1 MYLSAKLHVVQTPST
16 LESSTY
22 FLWLLVPNQGRNE
35 TSPRVEMCLIH
46 CTKGILI
53 LWLNFRDIDA
63 KTAPTNHSLPS
74 RGTMI
79 TLPSKHQPY
88 WFSLCFS
95 TIKLTS
101 NQRSLHLLS
110 LTQIPFPQVISQ
122 WFILTIQVSVSF
134 ISLMTSL
141 ENSSLIA
148 QVKVFSF
155 HPINL
160 SHHSFFS
167 SQYKPWMRIISLI
180 VYLSHIDLYT
190 VQCKFHE
197 DGNLGCF
204 IHHCTESY
212 IPI

>member
-1 MYLSAKLHVVQTPST
+1 MLILHWPSSTPASSNHHQPFEQPCDINQTNITWPFSLRAKRLNRWYNFQVTHGNMYLSAKLHVVQTLST

-22 FLWLLVPNQGRNE
+22 FLWLLVPSQGRNE
-35 TSPRVEMCLIH
+35 TGPWVEMCLIH

-53 LWLNFRDIDA
+53 LWLHFRDIDA

-110 LTQIPFPQVISQ
+110 LTQMPFPQVISQ
-122 WFILTIQVSVSF
+122 WFTLTI
-134 ISLMTSL
+134 
-141 ENSSLIA
+141 
-148 QVKVFSF
+148 
-155 HPINL
+155 
-160 SHHSFFS
+160 
-167 SQYKPWMRIISLI
+167 
-180 VYLSHIDLYT
+180 
-190 VQCKFHE
+190 
-197 DGNLGCF
+197 
-204 IHHCTESY
+204 
-212 IPI
+212 